1 MSQKDLTLRLKFYR
15 NIQKQGLGQQFWD
28 KGISFYLGGVGF
40 ELKICP
46 RDQAR
51 TPKAREWRKKCEG
64 RDDCVAKGKKEGKKS
79 ANFMVAISKGK
90 GVVLCK

>member
-40 ELKICP
+40 E
-46 RDQAR
+46 
-51 TPKAREWRKKCEG
+51 T
-64 RDDCVAKGKKEGKKS
+64 
-79 ANFMVAISKGK
+79 
-90 GVVLCK
+90 